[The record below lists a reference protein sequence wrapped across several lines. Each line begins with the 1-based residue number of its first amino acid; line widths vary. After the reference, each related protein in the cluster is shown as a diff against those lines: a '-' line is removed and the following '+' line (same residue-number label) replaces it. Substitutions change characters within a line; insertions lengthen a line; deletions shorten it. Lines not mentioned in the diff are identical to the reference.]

1 MSNHRGQTLTSAAF
15 MFLFCLAILFVF
27 FKLPIQVSFIFLLAF
42 IVFVV
47 AFLNTNFALVILIFA
62 MLFSPQI
69 KAGGGIPGR
78 AIVIRLDDL
87 LLFVVFFGWMAKMSL
102 NKEIG
107 LMKKTPL
114 NAPIITYIFLC
125 VFSTFL
131 GVMQGHIVIKHA
143 FFYLLKYSEYFLLYF
158 MVINNIKTKNEA
170 KVFVTCLLLTCFFV
184 CIYAWFK
191 MPSGQ
196 RLTAPFEVTA
206 EGEPNTFGG
215 YLLLMLAVILGFI
228 VHPDSRRRQLIL
240 ILLFGFVCVPFI
252 FTLSRGAWLGFFP
265 MFLTI
270 VIMSKK
276 YRLHL
281 ITAFLVLIL
290 ALPFIFPKKVYNR
303 FNETFA
309 PEKSYVVMNKR
320 INLAESAAARI
331 EAWGFA
337 FNNLKESPLFGK
349 GVPAGTVDNQ
359 YTRVLNETGLI
370 GFLVFFWLIGKV
382 FFLARRAYKS
392 ATSDEFARG
401 LTLGFIAGLI
411 GLMIQSFTAA
421 SFIIV
426 RIMEPFWFIAAIV
439 LFLWELNE
447 PKAGDSQA

>member
-1 MSNHRGQTLTSAAF
+1 MSNSRGQTIISAAF
-15 MFLFCLAILFVF
+15 MFLLCLAILFIF
-27 FKLPIQVSFIFLLAF
+27 FKLPIQTSFIFLLACV
-42 IVFVV
+42 IFVV
-47 AFLNTNFALVILIFA
+47 AFLNTNFALIILIFA

-87 LLFVVFFGWMAKMSL
+87 LLFVIFFGWMAKMAL

-107 LMKKTPL
+107 FMKKTPL
-114 NAPIITYIFLC
+114 NAPIIIYILVC

-131 GVMQGHIVIKHA
+131 GVIQGHIVIKHA

-158 MVINNIKTKNEA
+158 MVINNIKTREEA
-170 KVFVTCLLLTCFFV
+170 KVFVSCLLLTCFLV
-184 CIYAWFK
+184 CAYAWLK
-191 MPSGQ
+191 IPSGQ
-196 RLTAPFEVTA
+196 RLSAPFEVTS

-215 YLLLMLAVILGFI
+215 YLLLMLGVILGFI
-228 VHPDSRRRQLIL
+228 VHPGSRKRQLIL
-240 ILLFGFVCVPFI
+240 ILLFGFVSIPFI
-252 FTLSRGAWLGFFP
+252 LTLSRGAWLGFFP
-265 MFLTI
+265 MYLTV
-270 VIMSKK
+270 VIMSRK

-281 ITAFLVLIL
+281 ITALLLLALV
-290 ALPFIFPKKVYNR
+290 LPFIFPKKVYNR

-309 PEKSYVVMNKR
+309 PEKSYVVLNKR

-331 EAWGFA
+331 ESWNLA
-337 FNNLKESPLFGK
+337 FINLKESPLFGK

-370 GFLVFFWLIGKV
+370 GFLVFFWLMGKV
-382 FFLARRAYKS
+382 FSLARRAYKS
-392 ATSDEFARG
+392 ATSDVFARG
-401 LTLGFIAGLI
+401 LTLGFIAGFI
-411 GLMIQSFTAA
+411 GLLIQSFTAA

-439 LFLWELNE
+439 LFMWELNE
-447 PKAGDSQA
+447 PETRNSQA